1 MHFDTLDELLAALPG
16 LAQQHQ
22 AALTGRSA
30 LFLLKTRQGRE
41 SFIALKNGAVTV
53 MNACPHAP
61 DCTVTANESDLLDM
75 IAGKLNPA
83 KALMFG
89 KVKIQGNPKPLL
101 DLIALLK

>member
-1 MHFDTLDELLAALPG
+1 MHFDTLNELLSALPA

-22 AALTGRSA
+22 SALAGRSA

-41 SFIALKNGAVTV
+41 AFISLHNGMVAVTDT
-53 MNACPHAP
+53 CPQTP
-61 DCTVTANESDLLDM
+61 DCTVTANERDLLDM
-75 IAGKLNPA
+75 IAGKMNPT
-83 KALMFG
+83 KALLLG

>member
-1 MHFDTLDELLAALPG
+1 MHFNTLDELFAALPA

-22 AALTGRSA
+22 ASLAGRSA

-41 SFIALKNGAVTV
+41 AFISLQNGAVTV
-53 MNACPHAP
+53 TDTCTQTP
-61 DCTVTANESDLLDM
+61 DCTVIANERDLLDM
-75 IAGKLNPA
+75 IGGKMNPT

-101 DLIALLK
+101 DLIGLLK

>member
-1 MHFDTLDELLAALPG
+1 MHFNTLDELLCALPA

-22 AALTGRSA
+22 DALNGRSA

-41 SFIALKNGAVTV
+41 AFIALANGAVTV
-53 MNACPHAP
+53 MDTCAQKPE
-61 DCTVTANESDLLDM
+61 CTVIANERDLLDM
-75 IAGKLNPA
+75 IAGKMNPT
-83 KALMFG
+83 KALLLG